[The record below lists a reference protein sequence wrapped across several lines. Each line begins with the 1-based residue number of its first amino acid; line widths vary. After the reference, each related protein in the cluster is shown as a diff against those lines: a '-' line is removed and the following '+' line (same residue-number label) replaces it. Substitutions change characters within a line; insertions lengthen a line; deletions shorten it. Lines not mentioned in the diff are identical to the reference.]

1 MWRIISERID
11 ITVFFNHPQNDS
23 VPVGQSCP
31 ALCNPMDCS
40 TPGFPVHHN
49 FQSVFKFMSS
59 SQWCHATVS
68 SSIAPFSCLQSF
80 PTSGSFPRS
89 QLSASSGQ
97 SIGASAS
104 ASVLQMNILPIW
116 SFKWIYFLYGSN
128 DRGLMMPFSWQT
140 LQSFI
145 LKTCFVNL
153 REHQVKQCWS
163 LFIIDTWTK
172 WTQLMKSEV
181 DRNQVYN
188 TYYSRVLHLGV
199 HGFIFKRNGS
209 H

>member
-1 MWRIISERID
+1 MLPRVAQYSVVSASAPRGLQHTRSPCPSVSPRVGSNSSPLSPWY
-11 ITVFFNHPQNDS
+11 HP
-23 VPVGQSCP
+23 
-31 ALCNPMDCS
+31 
-40 TPGFPVHHN
+40 
-49 FQSVFKFMSS
+49 
-59 SQWCHATVS
+59 TVS